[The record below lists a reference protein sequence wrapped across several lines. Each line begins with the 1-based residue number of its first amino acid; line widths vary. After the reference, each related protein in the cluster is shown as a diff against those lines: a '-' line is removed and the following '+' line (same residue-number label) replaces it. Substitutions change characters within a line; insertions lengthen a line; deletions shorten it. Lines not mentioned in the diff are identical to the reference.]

1 MCFDWKEANKSGVD
15 SVLLDEIVASFS
27 QKEHTGV
34 ALARTSADVFVE
46 ESLRISLKN
55 DGATETTASSV
66 HVCLVSTTALGTTRA
81 CVEVLTGTCS
91 LESLI
96 TALRT
101 VPRRRAFGAPR

>member
-1 MCFDWKEANKSGVD
+1 MFLSIQTKNH
-15 SVLLDEIVASFS
+15 SVLARHVCSVVCLQINAQIVASFS

-66 HVCLVSTTALGTTRA
+66 HVRLVSTTAVRA
-81 CVEVLTGTCS
+81 
-91 LESLI
+91 
-96 TALRT
+96 ALRFDLPIPKGC
-101 VPRRRAFGAPR
+101 VVVLLLG